1 MTTKTKIQTQRYY
14 EALGGRKTAHARA
27 RISEGASGMLVNGA
41 EYTSYF
47 KTAKQRA
54 AILAPFKEL
63 NIAERFNASVMVH
76 GGGINAQAEAAR
88 NALAKAI
95 VKFDESFRKRL
106 RHFGYMTRD
115 ARMVERKKYGHKKAR
130 RAPQWKKR

>member
-1 MTTKTKIQTQRYY
+1 M
-14 EALGGRKTAHARA
+14 
-27 RISEGASGMLVNGA
+27 SVNGA
-41 EYTSYF
+41 DYTLYF
-47 KTAKQRA
+47 KTPKQRA
-54 AILAPFKEL
+54 ALLAPFKML

-88 NALAKAI
+88 NAIAKAI
-95 VKFDESFRKRL
+95 IKFDESLKKRL
-106 RHFGYMTRD
+106 RRFGYVTRD